1 MKKIYGLILIAICF
15 TALKTN
21 AQETVPQYRRSS
33 LHMILM
39 DSESFPQK
47 DLVMKSW
54 NGYPFPDK
62 YNNHILPSLKMMNP
76 AAIQVTDADRA
87 AAGQEKSSALG
98 GALNSGMSDV
108 TAGIVDN
115 DADMP
120 SKIFKFSKEN
130 QLAKQLVAKWFNRNA
145 QGKFNVD
152 LVGERGIYNASE
164 LEKAKAGGTVKGNRA
179 LEDAG
184 AELIP
189 NTFVVFSKLN
199 FVENEPV
206 AKAALVLALA
216 QASKISIPFAREK
229 AEQLAQLAYEKAK
242 VGYSVWTKT
251 WLYKLKWN
259 KEIEDKFYNEHWSNP
274 AAFDAS
280 NDYEL
285 EFVGKESATSLVTF
299 SLKQERTEEQII
311 NLATVRN
318 IDNVFAKMQ
327 KVYDVFKPK
336 VPVLSVNP
344 ITASIGMKEGL
355 EGGEK
360 FEALEIVQNPDTGV
374 TEYKSV
380 GKVTVDKKLVWDN
393 RYSGGEKSTDP
404 AAAEAQALGKT
415 TFEGGKKIQ
424 VGMLLRQIK

>member
-1 MKKIYGLILIAICF
+1 MKKKYALILAAVFF
-15 TALKTN
+15 TALTAYSQVEKPT
-21 AQETVPQYRRSS
+21 YRRSS
-33 LHMILM
+33 LHIVLM
-39 DSESFPQK
+39 ESESFPQK

-62 YNNHILPSLKMMNP
+62 YNNHILTNLKTMNP

-87 AAGQEKSSALG
+87 AAGQEKPSEVG
-98 GALNSGMSDV
+98 GMMNGAMSGATS
-108 TAGIVDN
+108 GIIDN

-120 SKIFKFSKEN
+120 AKIFKFSKEN

-145 QGKFNVD
+145 AGKFNVD
-152 LVGERGIYNASE
+152 LIGERGIYDASE
-164 LEKAKAGGTVKGNRA
+164 LEKAKAAGQVKGSRA

-184 AELIP
+184 ADLIP

-206 AKAALVLALA
+206 AKAALLLALTQTA
-216 QASKISIPFAREK
+216 KISIPFAREK
-229 AEQLAQLAYEKAK
+229 AEQAAQAAYEKAK
-242 VGYSVWTKT
+242 EGYSVWTKT
-251 WLYKLKWN
+251 WLYKLKWD
-259 KEIEDKFYNEHWSNP
+259 KAIEEKFYNEHWSNP
-274 AAFDAS
+274 AAFNSS

-299 SLKQERTEEQII
+299 SLKEQRTEEQII

-344 ITASIGMKEGL
+344 ITGKIGMKEGL

-360 FEALEIVQNPDTGV
+360 FEALEIVQNPETGK

-380 GKVTVDKKLVWDN
+380 GKITVEKKLVWDN
-393 RYSGGEKSTDP
+393 RYTSGEKSSD
-404 AAAEAQALGKT
+404 AAVAEAQSLGVT
-415 TFEGGKKIQ
+415 TFEGSKKIQ
-424 VGMLLRQIK
+424 PGMLLRQIK

>member
-1 MKKIYGLILIAICF
+1 MKKFYYLILAFVCF
-15 TALKTN
+15 ATLN
-21 AQETVPQYRRSS
+21 ANSQDAKPTYRRSS
-33 LHMILM
+33 LHIVLM
-39 DSESFPQK
+39 ESESFPQK

-62 YNNHILPSLKMMNP
+62 YNNHILPNLKTMNP
-76 AAIQVTDADRA
+76 AAIQVTDGDRA
-87 AAGQEKSSALG
+87 AAGQEKPSELG
-98 GALNSGMSDV
+98 GALNGAMAGASS
-108 TAGIVDN
+108 GIVDN

-120 SKIFKFSKEN
+120 SKIYKFAKEK

-145 QGKFNVD
+145 AGKFNVD
-152 LVGERGIYNASE
+152 LVGERGIYDASE
-164 LEKAKAGGTVKGNRA
+164 LEKAKAAGQVKGSRA

-184 AELIP
+184 ADLIP

-206 AKAALVLALA
+206 AKAALLLALTETA
-216 QASKISIPFAREK
+216 KISIPFARQK
-229 AEQLAQLAYEKAK
+229 AEQLAQAAYEKAK

-251 WLYKLKWN
+251 WLYKLKWD
-259 KEIEDKFYNEHWSNP
+259 KSIEDKFYNEHWSNS

-299 SLKQERTEEQII
+299 SLKEERTEEQII

-318 IDNVFAKMQ
+318 VDNVFAKMQ

-336 VPVLSVNP
+336 IQVSSVNP

-360 FEALEIVQNPDTGV
+360 FEALEIVQNPDTGM

-404 AAAEAQALGKT
+404 ATTEAQALGKT
-415 TFEGGKKIQ
+415 TFEGSKKIQ